1 MSTLNLKHRKF
12 LEAYLKEPNATKSAI
27 LAGYSEKS
35 ARQIGA
41 RLLTNTAI
49 KQEIE
54 RIQKKVTEKTE
65 LNAEYVLNSIK
76 NVAERC
82 MQASPVMEKVD
93 GEWVETGEFRFD
105 SSGANKALELL
116 GKNLGLWKEVGSK
129 DNPLIFGK
137 IELVPLVK

>member
-1 MSTLNLKHRKF
+1 MSTLNLKQAKF
-12 LEAYLKEPNATKSAI
+12 LQAYLKEPNATKAAI
-27 LAGYSEKS
+27 SAGYSDKS

-41 RLLTNTAI
+41 RLLTNEAI
-49 KQEIE
+49 QQEIN

-65 LNAEYVLNSIK
+65 VNAEYVLNSVK

-82 MQASPVMEKVD
+82 MQATPVMEKVD

-105 SSGANKALELL
+105 STGANKALELL
-116 GKNLGLWKEVGSK
+116 GKNLNLWKEVGSK